1 VEQVSQIKLLLDELA
16 AVVAEMEAMTE
27 VEAVE
32 GDAPAEAMGE
42 EEESSLRSLAD
53 RADKLKERIAFHEKV
68 AAKEIEMRSI
78 LERGAPAARVKE
90 TTEESTVAEKRT
102 VFAVPKSH
110 GALRAFRSA
119 ESAYRA
125 GMHVK
130 GYTFGDAEAR
140 RWCQDHGVES
150 RAQAGGI
157 NALGGVL
164 TSDEMSTEIIRLV
177 EEFGAFPANA
187 RRVNMNSD
195 TMLMA
200 RRKGGLSARAIGEN
214 SAPTT
219 SDVTFDNI
227 QLVAKLWGIDNRV
240 PNSLLEDSVIDLAD
254 AMAVESAQ
262 AFAEAIDNAGF
273 IGTGANDPYHGT
285 VGAAVAIIDGTHTK
299 SVVNAD
305 TSNTTFGGTTGL
317 DLSDFTNT
325 VARLPLYARRQAKW
339 YISPAGYG
347 SSMLRLMMVAGGNN
361 VADVAGGAGL
371 QFLGFPVVLCHP
383 LESDLTGTASKVACL
398 FGDLAQAATFGER
411 RAVSIRTSTERFIE
425 LDQTLTF
432 ATTRNAIV
440 VHDLGDNV
448 KAGPLVAL
456 RFAS

>member
-1 VEQVSQIKLLLDELA
+1 MEQVSQIKLLLDELA

-27 VEAVE
+27 VEAPAE

-53 RADKLKERIAFHEKV
+53 RADRLKERIAFHEKV
-68 AAKEIEMRSI
+68 AAKEVEMRAI
-78 LERGAPAARVKE
+78 LERGAPAARVKAN
-90 TTEESTVAEKRT
+90 TEESTVEKRT

-110 GALRAFRSA
+110 GPLRAFRSS

-140 RWCQDHGVES
+140 RWCQDHNVES

-187 RRVNMNSD
+187 RRVNMASD

-214 SAPTT
+214 SAPTS

-240 PNSLLEDSVIDLAD
+240 PNSLL
-254 AMAVESAQ
+254 
-262 AFAEAIDNAGF
+262 
-273 IGTGANDPYHGT
+273 
-285 VGAAVAIIDGTHTK
+285 
-299 SVVNAD
+299 
-305 TSNTTFGGTTGL
+305 
-317 DLSDFTNT
+317 
-325 VARLPLYARRQAKW
+325 
-339 YISPAGYG
+339 
-347 SSMLRLMMVAGGNN
+347 
-361 VADVAGGAGL
+361 
-371 QFLGFPVVLCHP
+371 
-383 LESDLTGTASKVACL
+383 
-398 FGDLAQAATFGER
+398 
-411 RAVSIRTSTERFIE
+411 
-425 LDQTLTF
+425 
-432 ATTRNAIV
+432 
-440 VHDLGDNV
+440 
-448 KAGPLVAL
+448 
-456 RFAS
+456 

>member
-27 VEAVE
+27 VEAPAE

-53 RADKLKERIAFHEKV
+53 RADRLKERITFHERV
-68 AAKEIEMRSI
+68 AAKETEMRAI
-78 LERGAPAARVKE
+78 LERGAPAARVKAN
-90 TTEESTVAEKRT
+90 TEESTVEKQT

-110 GALRAFRSA
+110 GPLRAFRSS

-140 RWCQDHGVES
+140 RWCQDHNVES

-187 RRVNMNSD
+187 RRVNMASD

-214 SAPTT
+214 SAPTS

-299 SVVNAD
+299 SVVGAD
-305 TSNTTFGGTTGL
+305 TGNTTFGGATGL

-347 SSMLRLMMVAGGNN
+347 SSMLRLMMASNGNN

-371 QFLGFPVVLCHP
+371 QFLGFPVVLTHP
-383 LESDLTGTASKVACL
+383 LESDLTGTNSEVACL